1 MYSDFR
7 LWDEVKDASSSRA
20 KECDRLAPNRNQNR
34 SNKAFSMATMNL
46 SIKRVPDR
54 LVAQLRR
61 RAAAHHRSLQGE
73 LLNVLEEAV
82 SPKRRT
88 VAEVRAE
95 LLRLGLKTADEARG
109 IIREER
115 DGR

>member
-1 MYSDFR
+1 
-7 LWDEVKDASSSRA
+7 
-20 KECDRLAPNRNQNR
+20 
-34 SNKAFSMATMNL
+34 MATVNL

-61 RAAAHHRSLQGE
+61 RVAAHHRSLQGE

-88 VAEVRAE
+88 ISEVRAE
-95 LLRLGLKTADEARG
+95 LLRLGVKTDDDSSG
-109 IIREER
+109 IIRKER

>member
-1 MYSDFR
+1 
-7 LWDEVKDASSSRA
+7 
-20 KECDRLAPNRNQNR
+20 
-34 SNKAFSMATMNL
+34 MATVNL
-46 SIKRVPDR
+46 SIKRVPER

-61 RAAAHHRSLQGE
+61 RAVAHHRSLQGE

-88 VAEVRAE
+88 IAEVRAE
-95 LLRLGLKTADEARG
+95 LLRLGVKTADEASE
-109 IIREER
+109 IIRQER

>member
-1 MYSDFR
+1 
-7 LWDEVKDASSSRA
+7 
-20 KECDRLAPNRNQNR
+20 
-34 SNKAFSMATMNL
+34 MATVNL
-46 SIKRVPDR
+46 SIKRVPER

-82 SPKRRT
+82 SPKRKT
-88 VAEVRAE
+88 IAEVRAE
-95 LLRLGLKTADEARG
+95 LLRLGVQTADEASE
-109 IIREER
+109 IIRQEC

>member
-1 MYSDFR
+1 
-7 LWDEVKDASSSRA
+7 
-20 KECDRLAPNRNQNR
+20 
-34 SNKAFSMATMNL
+34 MATVNL
-46 SIKRVPDR
+46 SIKRVPER

-88 VAEVRAE
+88 ISEVRAT
-95 LLRLGLKTADEARG
+95 LLTLGVKTADEATE
-109 IIREER
+109 IIRRER
-115 DGR
+115 DAR